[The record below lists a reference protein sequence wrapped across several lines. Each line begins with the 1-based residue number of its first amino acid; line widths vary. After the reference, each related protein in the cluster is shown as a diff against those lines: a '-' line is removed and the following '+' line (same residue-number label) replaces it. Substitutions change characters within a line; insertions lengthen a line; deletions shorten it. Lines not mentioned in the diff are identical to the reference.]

1 MNAFKIISALFF
13 LYGVWSEIL
22 FKTKNT
28 KVCKN
33 MLLKRILWP
42 NTGEAACRSVR
53 LRTEEINNSI
63 LTLVKYNNYDQRE
76 KN

>member
-1 MNAFKIISALFF
+1 
-13 LYGVWSEIL
+13 
-22 FKTKNT
+22 
-28 KVCKN
+28 

-76 KN
+76 KH